1 MQTTYVDGN
10 SPTPAT
16 DDTQAVYT
24 GGEYQSNPQTDPGYG
39 QRDEAEEL
47 FTHRIQ
53 GKRRT
58 FFVDLKQSHQGR
70 YLKLTEKSGGQKRT
84 ILMDEEDFPELMG
97 ALNQISDLLKN

>member
-1 MQTTYVDGN
+1 MDTTYVAGS
-10 SPTPAT
+10 SPTPAS
-16 DDTQAVYT
+16 DDTRDVYN
-24 GGEYQSNPQTDPGYG
+24 GGGYQSNGQAGNGYTA
-39 QRDEAEEL
+39 RDEAEEL

-58 FFVDLKQSHQGR
+58 FFVDLKQSQQGR

-97 ALNQISDLLKN
+97 ALTQISDLLKS